1 MLIGYARVSTGR
13 QNPDSQ
19 EDALEKAG
27 CERVFLD
34 VVSGAADKLP
44 EREKALDR
52 LRSGDTLVVRRLPRL
67 GRSLK
72 DLLGVVD
79 LVEERGADFR
89 SVVEGMSTESAQGRM
104 VFSIFGALAEF
115 ERELIRERTQAG
127 LEAAR
132 KRGRVGGRPPALEE
146 EDIEV
151 AQSLMRSGD
160 VPVKNICEQLEV
172 SRSTLYRYVSPE
184 GKRRR

>member
-1 MLIGYARVSTGR
+1 MLIGYARVSTGK

-19 EDALEKAG
+19 RDALEKEG
-27 CERVFLD
+27 CERVYLD
-34 VVSGAADKLP
+34 VVSGAAKELP
-44 EREKALDR
+44 DRATALGQLRE
-52 LRSGDTLVVRRLPRL
+52 GDTFVVRRLPRL

-72 DLLGVVD
+72 DLLEVVD
-79 LVEERGADFR
+79 LIEEKGADFR
-89 SVVEGMSTESAQGRM
+89 SIVEGLRTDTAHGRM
-104 VFSIFGALAEF
+104 TFQIFGALAEF

-132 KRGRVGGRPPALEE
+132 KRGRVGGRPAALAE

-151 AQSLMRSGD
+151 AQSLMRSDD
-160 VPVKNICEQLEV
+160 VPVKQICETLGV

-184 GKRRR
+184 GERRK